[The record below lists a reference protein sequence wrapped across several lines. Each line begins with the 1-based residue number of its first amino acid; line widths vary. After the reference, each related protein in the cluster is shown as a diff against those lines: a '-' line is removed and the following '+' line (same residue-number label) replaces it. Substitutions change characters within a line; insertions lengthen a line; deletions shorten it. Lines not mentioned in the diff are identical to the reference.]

1 VRVRVRFKVRVR
13 VTMWAGD
20 GHVGLGRSAQPA
32 QPVRPMAKESLWS
45 TIRVKAR
52 VRVRLGL
59 GLGLWTNDHDIS
71 LSLSLYLYTYMYI
84 YGYLDATGSYGETSD
99 GHMENIVRA
108 IGEPQGKP

>member
-1 VRVRVRFKVRVR
+1 MRVRFKVRVR
-13 VTMWAGD
+13 ITMWAGD

-45 TIRVKAR
+45 TIRVRAR

-71 LSLSLYLYTYMYI
+71 LYLYTYMYI
-84 YGYLDATGSYGETSD
+84 YGYLDAIWPYGEPSD
-99 GHMENIVRA
+99 GHIQNIVR
-108 IGEPQGKP
+108 P